1 MVSSDGTYLTL
12 HFYDFSLKT
21 WRSSV
26 GPRVG
31 GQCGVAGLGVG
42 GHSLVLTLTSADSV
56 PPVSVAL
63 YDLWAD
69 EWSRPGPDR
78 HRDKS
83 RSIVFQTV
91 FLN

>member
-1 MVSSDGTYLTL
+1 M
-12 HFYDFSLKT
+12 
-21 WRSSV
+21 

-31 GQCGVAGLGVG
+31 GQCGVAGLGVGEG

-83 RSIVFQTV
+83 RSTDFYKMNYFYQ
-91 FLN
+91 LNYFFRKMLVL